1 MEAHGGRKRPYF
13 IRPRHGG
20 PIAFAGLWEVW
31 MGPNG
36 EEVETACIVTT
47 EANRL
52 LAPIHDRMP
61 AVIAPTAF
69 ALWLDA
75 ANVDADAAATLIA
88 PAPDSL
94 FEAYEV
100 STAVNRAVNDF
111 PALIAPAEPRSAAIA
126 AGPDRAALA

>member
-1 MEAHGGRKRPYF
+1 
-13 IRPRHGG
+13 
-20 PIAFAGLWEVW
+20 
-31 MGPNG
+31 
-36 EEVETACIVTT
+36 
-47 EANRL
+47 
-52 LAPIHDRMP
+52 MP

-75 ANVDADAAATLIA
+75 ANVDADVAATLIA

-126 AGPDRAALA
+126 VGPDGAALA